1 LKISNETKIG
11 ALTAVSIAILIIG
24 YSYLR
29 GNDVFSRSNKFYAI
43 YKSVEGLAVS
53 KPVLVNGFQ
62 IGRVSRMQLQPDGRT
77 IVEFKIEPDYNIPNN
92 TLAKLEST
100 DLLGSKAIVFEL
112 GNSKEYAENKDTLR
126 ADIQGSLAE
135 SLQPI
140 QRKAELLIGK
150 VDSSLAAINKILN
163 PEFQRNVDRSF
174 ASIANSLQTLEG
186 TTKKID
192 NLVGS
197 QTTHINNILANAE
210 TASGGLKTTV
220 DNMNDVTGNF
230 KKVSDDLANSKIK
243 QTLDNANK
251 AVADLQ
257 AVMAKIN
264 SNGGSLGLLMNDDKL
279 YQNLNNASKSLDDLF
294 IDLKAHPKR
303 YVSFSVFGGK
313 KND

>member
-1 LKISNETKIG
+1 MKISNETKIG

-29 GNDVFSRSNKFYAI
+29 GNDVFSRSNKYYAV
-43 YKSVEGLAVS
+43 YRSVEGLSIS

-62 IGRVSRMQLQPDGRT
+62 IGRVSKMELQPDGRT
-77 IVEFKIEPDYNIPNN
+77 IVEFKIEPQYDIPAN

-100 DLLGSKAIVFEL
+100 DLLGSKAIDFEL
-112 GNSKEYAENKDTLR
+112 GNSKELAEDKDTLR

-140 QRKAELLIGK
+140 QRKAELLISK

-163 PEFQRNVDRSF
+163 PDFQKNVDRSF

-192 NLVGS
+192 YLVGS
-197 QTTHINNILANAE
+197 QTTHINNILTNAE

-220 DNMNDVTGNF
+220 DNMNAVTGNF
-230 KKVSDDLANSKIK
+230 KQVSDDIAAGNIK

-257 AVMAKIN
+257 AVMAKVN
-264 SNGGSLGLLMNDDKL
+264 TNKGTLGLLLNDDQMYKNL
-279 YQNLNNASKSLDDLF
+279 TDASNNLNNLF

-313 KND
+313 KD

>member
-1 LKISNETKIG
+1 MKISNETKIG
-11 ALTAVSIAILIIG
+11 ALTAISIAILIIG
-24 YSYLR
+24 YNYLR
-29 GNDVFSRSNKFYAI
+29 GNDVFSRSNKYYAV

-62 IGRVSRMQLQPDGRT
+62 IGRVSHMELQPDGRT
-77 IVEFKIEPDYNIPNN
+77 IVEFKIEPNYNIPNN

-100 DLLGSKAIVFEL
+100 DLLGGKAIVFEL

-140 QRKAELLIGK
+140 QRKAEILIGK

-192 NLVGS
+192 NLVAA
-197 QTTHINNILANAE
+197 QTNHINNILANAE

-220 DNMNDVTGNF
+220 NNMNEVTGNF
-230 KKVSDDLANSKIK
+230 KKVSNDLANSNIK
-243 QTLDNANK
+243 QTLENANK

-257 AVMAKIN
+257 AVMAKVN
-264 SNGGSLGLLMNDDKL
+264 SKDGSLGLLLNDKQM
-279 YQNLNNASKSLDDLF
+279 YQNLNNASKSLDDLL

-313 KND
+313 KD